1 MLLPFLRLRSPSR
14 RRPRPAALA
23 LATVAAV
30 VATTAPAALALGV
43 VVPSGFNAETRL
55 AAGPMIAVLADGTRV
70 LSTGSFGAEQLSLQ
84 HADGTVTLYAQGIG
98 SLSGLVQSPS
108 SGALVAGDSFS
119 AVPLLVI
126 ADLNSDGDALDPGEV
141 APHPVRLP
149 VLQGRSPPLPF
160 SLSFRPGAP
169 SDELYVSASNPGVVL
184 RVAGGVASVYADGF
198 DFPAGMAWEGDT
210 LYVAQSTASFAGE
223 VYALTDGNA
232 DGDALDPGEMLLFAS
247 GLGGASGLV
256 RAADGH
262 LYLSGVLDPSDF
274 SGAVARLAP
283 DLDRDGL
290 SDAIDPAW
298 VSGLGSFSSSLVL
311 LEGAGGFVPG
321 SAGDGELWCGEFLPD
336 FGPPLSGNVIVRSA
350 PHAALSLTGVVA
362 NNQSFALHLAGEPG
376 SSAVAVFALDQSG
389 TTLYGVGDLAIGFGA
404 PYLVAPLPPIGAS
417 GQSTLGLTLHSVGGA
432 VGLPFTLQA
441 FALESGEVGCSNAL
455 ALTVLP

>member
-23 LATVAAV
+23 LAIVGALAA
-30 VATTAPAALALGV
+30 AAPAALALGV

-84 HADGTVTLYAQGIG
+84 HADGSVTLYAQGIG

-169 SDELYVSASNPGVVL
+169 SDELYVSASN
-184 RVAGGVASVYADGF
+184 
-198 DFPAGMAWEGDT
+198 
-210 LYVAQSTASFAGE
+210 
-223 VYALTDGNA
+223 
-232 DGDALDPGEMLLFAS
+232 
-247 GLGGASGLV
+247 
-256 RAADGH
+256 
-262 LYLSGVLDPSDF
+262 
-274 SGAVARLAP
+274 
-283 DLDRDGL
+283 
-290 SDAIDPAW
+290 
-298 VSGLGSFSSSLVL
+298 
-311 LEGAGGFVPG
+311 
-321 SAGDGELWCGEFLPD
+321 
-336 FGPPLSGNVIVRSA
+336 
-350 PHAALSLTGVVA
+350 
-362 NNQSFALHLAGEPG
+362 
-376 SSAVAVFALDQSG
+376 
-389 TTLYGVGDLAIGFGA
+389 
-404 PYLVAPLPPIGAS
+404 
-417 GQSTLGLTLHSVGGA
+417 
-432 VGLPFTLQA
+432 
-441 FALESGEVGCSNAL
+441 
-455 ALTVLP
+455 